1 MSNTKYTSVYNL
13 LDVQGSGEESD
24 DSQSQPDV
32 ESSNNLSPEAPLSKK
47 QRARRRAQERK
58 ASKALTP
65 KTSTSD
71 LKTGNG
77 KLDDKPSKSAQQTQ
91 SGKNDTPS
99 LQERA
104 KSAGVAAVDKS
115 VQAAT
120 PKVDIPA
127 VSVSQSEPEAN
138 ALNGGIDTPE
148 MSRSTSRSAE
158 GSIVEQATEIDEDEE
173 AEESSSSE
181 NESDDVDKVHE
192 GEAEAEA
199 EVGKR
204 EVDTSKVENVD
215 ALPHGA
221 DHAASTKYKAIIT
234 RTTWTFAMF
243 FGFVAIMLMGHMYII
258 IGVLFLQATVFREL
272 VGLFDAGWRSMTRQ
286 PAKKSSGRKEQEKDT
301 YSKTLSWYFF
311 AASNYFL
318 YGESIIYY
326 FKVSYSFC
334 AIVPCLSLA

>member
-1 MSNTKYTSVYNL
+1 MSNSKYTSVYNL
-13 LDVQGSGEESD
+13 LDVQGSGEESE

-32 ESSNNLSPEAPLSKK
+32 ASSNTLSPEAPLSKK

-71 LKTGNG
+71 LKKVNG
-77 KLDDKPSKSAQQTQ
+77 KLDEKPSKSEQQTQ
-91 SGKNDTPS
+91 PVQNDARA

-104 KSAGVAAVDKS
+104 QSAAVDTVDEP
-115 VQAAT
+115 VQAST
-120 PKVDIPA
+120 PNVQIPA
-127 VSVSQSEPEAN
+127 VSVSQSEAKSEPVNSIE
-138 ALNGGIDTPE
+138 TPE
-148 MSRSTSRSAE
+148 MSRSTSRTE
-158 GSIVEQATEIDEDEE
+158 GSIVEQVTEAEE
-173 AEESSSSE
+173 EVEEEESSSE
-181 NESDDVDKVHE
+181 DEEDNVEKVHE

-199 EVGKR
+199 ETGKR
-204 EVDTSKVENVD
+204 EADTSKIENMNIM
-215 ALPHGA
+215 PHGA
-221 DHAASTKYKAIIT
+221 DHAAATKYKAIVT

-243 FGFVAIMLMGHMYII
+243 FGFVAIMLMGHIYII

-286 PAKKSSGRKEQEKDT
+286 PAKKASGRKDEEKDT

-326 FKVSYSFC
+326 FKVSSPLFM
-334 AIVPCLSLA
+334 VSPFS